1 MNIIRYSSFFCTRWE
16 LLLLL
21 CFSLSS
27 RCRRRCRRF
36 LLLWLL
42 FALPYVTS
50 IVPYL
55 CVRETHMLN
64 VIEPIIQFE
73 FFLLFVTTN
82 VWIESIT
89 QCEAKIKDIEND
101 NIKHFR
107 FFFFFF
113 FFLLA
118 ANFFSWCTLSRP
130 HNIYQKQRTRDKRKT
145 TQTYITY
152 IQLNLKI
159 FSKLN
164 KLAYFVNLLFFS
176 VFVSDFFLAD
186 WLRPMNDATA
196 VTEIL

>member
-107 FFFFFF
+107 FFFLLLLLSARCELFFMMYF
-113 FFLLA
+113 ISPPQYISKTE
-118 ANFFSWCTLSRP
+118 N
-130 HNIYQKQRTRDKRKT
+130 QRQEKNNT
-145 TQTYITY
+145 
-152 IQLNLKI
+152 NLHHLHSIK
-159 FSKLN
+159 FK
-164 KLAYFVNLLFFS
+164 NLL
-176 VFVSDFFLAD
+176 
-186 WLRPMNDATA
+186 
-196 VTEIL
+196 

>member
-107 FFFFFF
+107 FFFPLLLSARCELFFMMYF
-113 FFLLA
+113 ISPPQYISKTE
-118 ANFFSWCTLSRP
+118 N
-130 HNIYQKQRTRDKRKT
+130 QRQEKNNT
-145 TQTYITY
+145 
-152 IQLNLKI
+152 NLHHLHSIK
-159 FSKLN
+159 FK
-164 KLAYFVNLLFFS
+164 NLL
-176 VFVSDFFLAD
+176 
-186 WLRPMNDATA
+186 
-196 VTEIL
+196 

>member
-107 FFFFFF
+107 FFSSSSFCSLRTFFHDV
-113 FFLLA
+113 LYLA
-118 ANFFSWCTLSRP
+118 PT
-130 HNIYQKQRTRDKRKT
+130 IYIKNREPETREKQH
-145 TQTYITY
+145 
-152 IQLNLKI
+152 
-159 FSKLN
+159 KLTSLTFN
-164 KLAYFVNLLFFS
+164 
-176 VFVSDFFLAD
+176 
-186 WLRPMNDATA
+186 
-196 VTEIL
+196 